1 MIRIGRKKKFTAW
14 FLAALAGMLCAA
26 ARPAVCEEPAQQEP
40 FHVKHV
46 EGTVVASTR
55 YNLSIETAKK
65 GGIVSEMVLPVD
77 EKTQIRG
84 YGRISDIRRGDTISA
99 QYKQTYQTDDKG
111 KEIVTGAMATDI
123 NLVRSAS
130 SGKLVSKEKAR

>member
-1 MIRIGRKKKFTAW
+1 MSRIGRKKMFTAGL
-14 FLAALAGMLCAA
+14 LAALAVLCAVV
-26 ARPAVCEEPAQQEP
+26 RPAFCEEPAQPEP
-40 FHVKHV
+40 FHMKHV

-65 GGIVSEMVLPVD
+65 GGVVSEMVLPVD

-84 YGRISDIRRGDTISA
+84 YGRIEDIRRGDTISA

-111 KEIVTGAMATDI
+111 REMTTGTTATDI

-130 SGKLVSKEKAR
+130 SGKLVSKEKAK